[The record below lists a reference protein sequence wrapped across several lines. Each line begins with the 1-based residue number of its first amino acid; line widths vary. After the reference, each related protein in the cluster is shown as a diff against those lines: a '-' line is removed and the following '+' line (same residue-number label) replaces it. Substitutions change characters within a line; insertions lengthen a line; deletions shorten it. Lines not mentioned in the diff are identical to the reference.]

1 MPKEMPS
8 DPSLL
13 TLGTSCFA
21 EDRLRAIFASYDPEE
36 GLPNDMPSFP
46 ILELVPDAPSFLAK
60 AGHFSARDMKFIV
73 SHANLDADPK
83 NPLAVYT
90 ELMQRA
96 EKDPAT
102 FPALERSVAKNRL
115 QSKPGHAQLKL
126 DAEKLSRFVAKFPT
140 DKLRLRTNQSLM
152 DRLGEFV
159 EPGPVATDLWVGAF
173 FEYSVHC
180 LSNPPHEEYIN
191 FVEILF
197 FGKGSEKDLAD
208 ELFAIRDRAD
218 WANVEIVIMKSLDY
232 LLEKG
237 ASNQLDPSRL
247 SILLKTILAAYEV
260 APSAGFLRMIGRITQ
275 KTADLMDIPPAADP
289 RCFTEALDTLGL
301 EVSSETI
308 DDAAFACLDDPR
320 LRGLA
325 FKLRHYQEE
334 ALEMR
339 ERQGLVEAQI
349 AEATANKHYGA
360 LRALAE
366 EAEIISEGLEAGEQ
380 LKKQMQALMELALLG
395 EIESFETEI
404 ASFPY
409 PESKDE
415 ELAIVQG
422 GVRKASRPSAETPE
436 GPVREAEET
445 AADAA
450 TASVDET
457 SPLPGADEEIATSPA
472 EEPAESDNLAGEP
485 KPDMDTKAETLPAD
499 LASLEAE
506 SPSEDVE
513 DREIA
518 EPGDDT
524 LAEDDPEPMADAKP
538 ATEETQTDAAEVEP
552 KSASTP
558 DAADADREPTAP
570 AIDPACLKDLIA
582 KDLLGI
588 AANAAAALETNG
600 SRWLISHTALKVAAA
615 SRFPHRNYGQEA
627 HSFLNMATRALQPHN
642 DISAVLTLGALLRPA
657 IVVSNQTLR
666 ASLVDL
672 ARGPLGAH
680 LMRVAEAVSQLDY
693 DFPPSPDKLA
703 EISGTRLVPQKKRIL
718 ERLLAWR
725 DITAGKKSR
734 WPFANQFMHHVVSD
748 AGLIGHAIR
757 DIQAGSKHAA
767 SRAQRAIDELGDTS
781 MIQDRSIEYAA
792 DVGKPTAGIHPKGL
806 EYLDKQFDE
815 ARALLGAWISADE
828 QEGSN
833 DQRNNEK
840 LRKTIGNLR
849 TRLGSARDMLDGISG
864 ADDLDAAA
872 AGWLR
877 DQVDLALEA
886 LSGRDTGKFTTLQ
899 DALGAEHDLLPAQL
913 HSRLEDPKTRLDT
926 WRHILEDSQVQE
938 PEAAFAAALAS
949 GAFETAQRLNSRYDI
964 GDTTELKSRARE
976 FAHHWLAQ
984 IETRDRRLKT
994 LAKVDYAHQQEL
1006 ARRLDWCET
1015 ARDDLLGL
1023 ESGDKIADLPEIPE
1037 GVEEIDRISEKIE
1050 QAIRDDQV
1058 ERIQEYRTE
1067 ANADD
1072 ADNLLDEI
1080 DDIPLEAAEDRIAQL
1095 RDGRSAAT
1103 MEAEIDGL
1111 VAAFTP
1117 DFVTAASGPDWPRT
1131 TEGYKFAFT
1140 REGPLKTEEDRRAP
1154 AAALLELFHEVCKS
1168 AKSSNAPSTKLK
1180 ALFEDLGFEDARVS
1194 NVTSLGRPKAWT
1206 MRLNGKVVSDG
1217 WFLPPSFG
1225 SNATSYRLLLISPD
1239 TLPEAIQKALDPEA
1253 PTIILVAGI
1262 IDMARRHEFAERLR
1276 GQAIPALLI
1285 DEALIA
1291 FAATRRETRARTIF
1305 ECGLPYGRVEPYTTD
1320 PGQIPPEMFFGR
1332 ETEMRDILSR
1342 TADGCLVYG
1351 GRQLGK
1357 SALLSH
1363 IARTHHSLEDNRII
1377 VRRDVKSLGNS
1388 EKTSAIWSHLN
1399 GMLSDYGVV
1408 RKESR
1413 TADDICRDIRGW
1425 LVKNPEGRIICLF
1438 DETDYFM
1445 ASETKADYPELGR
1458 LKELMEDTGRR
1469 FKVVFAGLHNVKRM
1483 HRQPNSPL
1491 AHLGQPICIGPLNR
1505 TQDDKRAAYDLVV
1518 EPMRSAGFRF
1528 ESLQA
1533 VEDILAWAN
1542 YFPSLVQEY
1551 AKGLLSTL
1559 HGAGSG
1565 KGYRLAEDGPLWAI
1579 PTDDLFSHRNF
1590 QQIEARVREKF
1601 HLTLDLDPRYA
1612 LVAYTLALLNLEGN
1626 ELKARMI
1633 GFTPEELL
1641 DHASPFWPKSAE
1653 QPTQAAFDVLL
1664 DELFELGVIGK
1675 IPAPGSERARYCLR
1689 SRQVAAMLGSYDDI
1703 VRALEDLSK
1712 KDPAVSYDRS
1722 TYRRPCQAPGQ
1733 GPKSKTPAYSP
1744 LTDLQIGTL
1753 FDDADTSSRIVCGLP
1768 ILGLDRIAPAL
1779 KRIHEE
1785 GQLPIDRKDRRIE
1798 FVATDDTKAFTAAIS
1813 KSKPANGLR
1822 VVFHTP
1828 ASAEEA
1834 RSVLSW
1840 LEKGQSPVLDGHLRP
1855 VILLDARDPEMRGL
1869 AWRRRDQAV
1878 FLRPW
1883 ASEMVRVHLHA
1894 IEETPLDTP
1903 EDRRRILAATGGIPS
1918 RTVELID
1925 AIRQSDDRDGLF
1937 ARWESSIDPRSDIS
1951 SDDLADVIA
1960 AIEDAQEEDYEA
1972 LDEIL
1977 QGEFGKDLVTLAPD
1991 LVATALLSLWSPEQ
2005 RIIRKSALG
2014 LLVEGTGT

>member
-1 MPKEMPS
+1 MPNETTF
-8 DPSLL
+8 DPSFL
-13 TLGTSCFA
+13 TSNKSSFA

-36 GLPNDMPSFP
+36 GIPNNIPSFP
-46 ILELVPDAPSFLAK
+46 ILELAPDAPSFLAK

-73 SHANLDADPK
+73 SHTYLDADPK

-96 EKDPAT
+96 EKDPTT
-102 FPALERSVAKNRL
+102 FPILEMSVAKNRL
-115 QSKPGHAQLKL
+115 QSKPGQAQQKV
-126 DAEKLSRFVAKFPT
+126 DTDKLSRFVTKFPT
-140 DKLRLRTNQSLM
+140 DKLRLVANRHLL
-152 DRLGEFV
+152 DRLGEFA

-173 FEYSVHC
+173 FEYAVHC
-180 LSNPPHEEYIN
+180 LKNPPHDETAELI
-191 FVEILF
+191 ELMF
-197 FGKGSEKDLAD
+197 FNKGSEEDLTD
-208 ELFAIRDRAD
+208 QLFALRDRAD
-218 WANVEIVIMKSLDY
+218 WANIEIAIMKSLDY
-232 LLEKG
+232 LVENQ
-237 ASNQLDPSRL
+237 ASDQLDPSRL
-247 SILLKTILAAYEV
+247 SILLKSILAAYEA
-260 APSAGFLRMIGRITQ
+260 APSAGFLRIIGRITQ
-275 KTADLMDIPPAADP
+275 KTADLMDIPPSVEP
-289 RCFTEALDTLGL
+289 LRFTEALDTLGL
-301 EVSSETI
+301 EGSSETI

-320 LRGLA
+320 LRALA
-325 FKLRHYQEE
+325 FKLKAYQEIAPELHNKQE
-334 ALEMR
+334 AI
-339 ERQGLVEAQI
+339 EAQI
-349 AEATANKHYGA
+349 AEATASKRYGT
-360 LRALAE
+360 LRTLAE
-366 EAEIISEGLEAGEQ
+366 EAETISEGLDAGER
-380 LKKQMQALMELALLG
+380 LKRQMQDLVELTLLG
-395 EIESFETEI
+395 EIESFEVEI

-409 PESKDE
+409 PKSEDE

-422 GVRKASRPSAETPE
+422 GPHKVSRPPAETPE
-436 GPVREAEET
+436 ESGREAKEVIAE
-445 AADAA
+445 ANA
-450 TASVDET
+450 ASVDET
-457 SPLPGADEEIATSPA
+457 PASPGADEEIVTSPA
-472 EEPAESDNLAGEP
+472 EEPKKSDDLPGDPQPEIDTNAEA
-485 KPDMDTKAETLPAD
+485 LPAEPY
-499 LASLEAE
+499 SSEAG
-506 SPSEDVE
+506 SPSEEIE

-518 EPGDDT
+518 
-524 LAEDDPEPMADAKP
+524 DPEGNRLVEGNSEPTDDASP
-538 ATEETQTDAAEVEP
+538 ATVETQTDKAEVEP
-552 KSASTP
+552 QSASTT
-558 DAADADREPTAP
+558 DAADEDREPTAP
-570 AIDPACLKDLIA
+570 EIDPACLNDLIA

-588 AANAAAALETNG
+588 AANAAAALEMNG
-600 SRWLISHTALKVAAA
+600 SRWPISHTALKVAAA

-627 HSFLNMATRALQPHN
+627 HSFLDMATRALQPRN
-642 DISAVLTLGALLRPA
+642 DISAVLTLGAMLRPA

-693 DFPPSPDKLA
+693 DFPQSPDKLA
-703 EISGTRLVPQKKRIL
+703 EISGARLVPQKKRIL

-725 DITAGKKSR
+725 DTTAGKKSR

-757 DIQAGSKHAA
+757 DIQANSKHAA
-767 SRAQRAIDELGDTS
+767 SRAQRAIEELGDTS
-781 MIQDRSIEYAA
+781 AIEDRSIEYAA
-792 DVGKPTAGIHPKGL
+792 DVGKPTAGLHPKGL

-815 ARALLGAWISADE
+815 ARSLLGAWIRADE

-833 DQRNNEK
+833 DQRNDEK
-840 LRKTIGNLR
+840 LRKTIGNLS
-849 TRLGSARDMLDGISG
+849 TRLGSARDMLDKISG
-864 ADDLDAAA
+864 ADNLDAAVA
-872 AGWLR
+872 CWLR
-877 DQVDLALEA
+877 DQVELALED
-886 LSGRDTGKFTTLQ
+886 LSGHDTGKFTTLQ
-899 DALGAEHDLLPAQL
+899 DALGAEHDLLPAHL
-913 HSRLEDPKTRLDT
+913 HGKLEDPNTRLDT
-926 WRHILEDSQVQE
+926 WCHILEKEQVQE
-938 PEAAFAAALAS
+938 PEAAFASALAS

-964 GDTTELKSRARE
+964 GGTTELKSKVEE
-976 FAHHWLAQ
+976 FANYWLAQ

-1006 ARRLDWCET
+1006 ARRLDWCIS
-1015 ARDDLLGL
+1015 AQDDLTGL
-1023 ESGDKIADLPEIPE
+1023 KSGDKIADLPDIAE

-1050 QAIRDDQV
+1050 QAIREDQA
-1058 ERIQEYRTE
+1058 ERIQEYRNE

-1103 MEAEIDGL
+1103 MEAELDGL

-1131 TEGYKFAFT
+1131 VESYKSAFT

-1168 AKSSNAPSTKLK
+1168 AKSSNAPATKLK
-1180 ALFEDLGFEDARVS
+1180 ALFEEFGFEDARVS
-1194 NVTSLGRPKAWT
+1194 NVTALGRPKAWSI
-1206 MRLNGKVVSDG
+1206 RLNGKVVSDG

-1225 SNATSYRLLLISPD
+1225 SNATSYRLLLIGPD

-1262 IDMARRHEFAERLR
+1262 IDIARRHEFAKRLR
-1276 GQAIPALLI
+1276 GQAIPAILI

-1320 PGQIPPEMFFGR
+1320 PGQIPQEMFFGR

-1413 TADDICRDIRGW
+1413 TADDIYKDIRGW
-1425 LVKNPEGRIICLF
+1425 LVKNPEGRVICLF

-1458 LKELMEDTGRR
+1458 LKELMEETGRR

-1565 KGYRLAEDGPLWAI
+1565 KGYRLPEDGPLWAI
-1579 PTDDLFSHRNF
+1579 PTDDLFNHRNF

-1633 GFTPEELL
+1633 GFNPEELL
-1641 DHASPFWPKSAE
+1641 DHASPFWPESAD

-1689 SRQVAAMLGSYDDI
+1689 SRQVAAMLGSYEDI
-1703 VRALEDLSK
+1703 VRALDDLSK
-1712 KDPAVSYDRS
+1712 KDPAVSYDRG
-1722 TYRRPCQAPGQ
+1722 TYRRPYKAPGQ
-1733 GPKSKTPAYSP
+1733 DSKGKILAYSP
-1744 LTDLQIGTL
+1744 LTDLQIETL
-1753 FDDADTSSRIVCGLP
+1753 FDQTDTSLRIVCGLP
-1768 ILGLDRIAPAL
+1768 ILGLNKIAPAL
-1779 KRIHEE
+1779 KRIHED
-1785 GQLPIDRKDRRIE
+1785 GQLPIDRKDQRIE
-1798 FVATDDTKAFTAAIS
+1798 FVTTDENKAFTAAIS
-1813 KSKPANGLR
+1813 KSKPTSGLR

-1828 ASAEEA
+1828 SSAEEA
-1834 RSVLSW
+1834 RSILSW
-1840 LEKGQSPVLDGHLRP
+1840 LEKGQTPVLDGHVRP
-1855 VILLDARDPEMRGL
+1855 VILLDARDSEMRGV

-1894 IEETPLDTP
+1894 IEATPLDTP
-1903 EDRRRILAATGGIPS
+1903 DDRRRILAATGGIPS

-1925 AIRQSDDRDGLF
+1925 AILQSDDRDGTF
-1937 ARWESSIDPRSDIS
+1937 AAWESSVDPRRDIS
-1951 SDDLADVIA
+1951 SDDLAGVIS
-1960 AIEDAQEEDYEA
+1960 AIDDAKEEDYEA

-1977 QGEFGKDLVTLAPD
+1977 LGEFGKDLVTLAPD

-2014 LLVEGTGT
+2014 VLLEREGT